1 MPKTKLKMTPQIND
15 EKTTSGPGV
24 EVWMFWHVKVSLG
37 SLGSLGWKVAM
48 EVHPIEST
56 KKIMD
61 VMAIESDELV
71 EVAPLYRKKI
81 PVFIEIY
88 TKVWEFTLQHNWL

>member
-1 MPKTKLKMTPQIND
+1 
-15 EKTTSGPGV
+15 
-24 EVWMFWHVKVSLG
+24 MFVFHVKVSR

-61 VMAIESDELV
+61 VLAIESDELV
-71 EVAPLYRKKI
+71 EVDPLYRKKI
-81 PVFIEIY
+81 PVFII
-88 TKVWEFTLQHNWL
+88 

>member
-1 MPKTKLKMTPQIND
+1 MIQDKQASNAEDQTEND
-15 EKTTSGPGV
+15 TSNLDRKNDIGTLGV
-24 EVWMFWHVKVSLG
+24 EVWMSWHVKVSR

-71 EVAPLYRKKI
+71 EVDPLRKKSQ
-81 PVFIEIY
+81 Y
-88 TKVWEFTLQHNWL
+88 L